1 VLALVGEP
9 GVGKSRLLAEVTRQS
24 RAEGWRVLACQ
35 TTPGG
40 ELTSYLPIVQLLRAG
55 LHIAVGDDPT
65 TVAAK
70 AAAAALG
77 LDGALQRAVPALQSV
92 LDAPVDD
99 PAWTRLDAALRRQ
112 RVLDAVTDLLV
123 RASQEHP
130 LVVIFENL
138 HWIDPES
145 QACLDHLVEG
155 LAGARI
161 LLLASHRPE
170 YTPPWG
176 GTSHYNPVG
185 LGPLPAE
192 AAAEL
197 LRALLGDDPRLAPVI
212 AVLVEHTSGNP
223 LFLEECVRALSETG
237 VLSTTGTGGTA
248 APITELEGLATVH
261 AVLAARV
268 NRLGSV
274 DLRLLEMGA
283 VIGPRIAMSVLS
295 AMAGLDEAALAAAV
309 ARLKAAEFLHE
320 TGPFPGVELTFTRPL
335 MHEIVYGGL
344 PPERRREIH
353 AQALAAMEGLSGK
366 SLSVRP
372 DVLGDHAF
380 HGGLWG
386 KAVTYLRQAGTRAAS
401 RATNGEA
408 VARFQR
414 ALEAIAHL
422 SESRAT
428 TEQAIDLRLDL
439 RPSLLQLGRLAEVLA
454 VSREAEALAQR
465 IGDEPRLARVYTYL
479 ANYHYLKGEPD
490 VAIGYGERCAAI
502 GLAQGDA
509 PLVALA
515 RAYMGYS
522 YHAQGR
528 YREAREVLAENLSML
543 EPLRRGESSMQTSVS
558 HVGSAA
564 WLAFTL
570 SDLGE
575 FEAAEEAG
583 HTARQIADESRN
595 PYSLAIAAT
604 YAAHVWLAR
613 GHLDRAVPALEATLA
628 TCRDNHLVVW
638 QPVPSALLG
647 VALARAGE
655 AARGVQ
661 LLEEAVALT
670 ERLGVRAY
678 LARWTGHL
686 AEGLQVAGRIDHARD
701 AAETALRLG
710 IAHHERAHQAEA
722 LRLLGELT
730 AAAGPAGATQGE
742 RRLRQ
747 ALSLAGEV
755 GSPPLTARCHLSLAG
770 LAGQRGDLEQAREHL
785 AAAEALCASMDLRLP
800 LDRVRAEIDAP
811 RP

>member
-1 VLALVGEP
+1 
-9 GVGKSRLLAEVTRQS
+9 
-24 RAEGWRVLACQ
+24 
-35 TTPGG
+35 
-40 ELTSYLPIVQLLRAG
+40 AG
-55 LHIAVGDDPT
+55 
-65 TVAAK
+65 
-70 AAAAALG
+70 
-77 LDGALQRAVPALQSV
+77 PALQSV

-99 PAWTRLDAALRRQ
+99 PAWMRLDAALRRQ

-123 RASQEHP
+123 RASQARP

-155 LAGARI
+155 LARARI

-170 YTPPWG
+170 YTAPWG
-176 GTSHYNPVG
+176 GTSHYNPVR

-192 AAAEL
+192 AATEL
-197 LRALLGDDPRLAPVI
+197 LRALLGGDPRLAPVI
-212 AVLVEHTSGNP
+212 AVLVEHTGGNP
-223 LFLEECVRALSETG
+223 LFLEECVRALSDAG
-237 VLSTTGTGGTA
+237 VLTDTA
-248 APITELEGLATVH
+248 AHGAAPVTELEGLATVH
-261 AVLAARV
+261 AVLEARV
-268 NRLGSV
+268 NRLAPV

-283 VIGPRIAMSVLS
+283 VIGPRIAVSVLS
-295 AMAGLDEAALAAAV
+295 PMAGLDETALAAAIT
-309 ARLKAAEFLHE
+309 RLKVAEFLHE

-344 PPERRREIH
+344 SPARRREIH
-353 AQALAAMEGLSGK
+353 AQALAALEGLSGK
-366 SLSVRP
+366 SFGARP

-380 HGGLWG
+380 HGGLWD

-414 ALEAIAHL
+414 ALQAIAHL
-422 SESRAT
+422 PESRAT

-439 RPSLLQLGRLAEVLA
+439 RPSLLQLGRLADVLA

-479 ANYHYLKGEPD
+479 ANYHYLKGEPET
-490 VAIGYGERCAAI
+490 AIGYGERCAAI
-502 GLAQGDA
+502 GAAQGDA

-528 YREAREVLAENLSML
+528 YREAREVLAENLAML

-570 SDLGE
+570 SDQGE
-575 FEAAEEAG
+575 FDAADEAG
-583 HTARQIADESRN
+583 RTARQIADESRN

-655 AARGVQ
+655 AARGVR
-661 LLEEAVALT
+661 LLEEAVTLS

-686 AEGLQVAGRIDHARD
+686 AESLQAAGLIDRARD
-701 AAETALRLG
+701 VAETALRLG
-710 IAHHERAHQAEA
+710 IAHQERAHQAEA
-722 LRLLGELT
+722 LRLLGDLS
-730 AAAGPAGATQGE
+730 AAASPAGMAQGE
-742 RRLRQ
+742 RHLRQ
-747 ALSLAGEV
+747 ALSLAAEL
-755 GSPPLTARCHLSLAG
+755 GSPPLTARCRLSLAA
-770 LAGQRGDLEQAREHL
+770 LAGRRGDLEQAREHL
-785 AAAEALCASMDLRLP
+785 AAAEALCAAMDLLLP
-800 LDRVRAEIDAP
+800 LDRVRAEIDTP
-811 RP
+811 RQ